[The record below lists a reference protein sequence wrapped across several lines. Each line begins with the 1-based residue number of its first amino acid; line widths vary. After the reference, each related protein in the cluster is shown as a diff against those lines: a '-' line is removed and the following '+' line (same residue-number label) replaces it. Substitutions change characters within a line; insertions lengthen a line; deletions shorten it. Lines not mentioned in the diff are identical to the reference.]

1 MCVHVDIYVYF
12 LSIFLS
18 LLRNI
23 ACYHISQSF
32 LRLRTEGAP
41 GRVPV
46 GGRTK
51 GEGEEEHEEEEEE
64 QEQEQEQEE
73 QEEAGHVLVF
83 SLSLSL
89 SFWCFHIIFLFVARC
104 LWGFPSRASC
114 LLSLILLERSGHHP
128 PIFSFFLH
136 LVFFSSFFCCV
147 CVCVCVCSSCGVW
160 RHRSPKDTLKINW
173 PRYCLV
179 WEIPL
184 RYSLPFHQW
193 DGRRDA
199 LPSFF
204 FFTGF
209 IKSRTAS
216 STVSSDFNVGS
227 SLYQISL
234 DLLRFAGCYNMTNR
248 RSPRDLV
255 VKCPIAFT

>member
-204 FFTGF
+204 FFLL
-209 IKSRTAS
+209 
-216 STVSSDFNVGS
+216 GS
-227 SLYQISL
+227 SRVEQRLQQCHQTSTS
-234 DLLRFAGCYNMTNR
+234 DQVFTRFHWIYCVL
-248 RSPRDLV
+248 LV
-255 VKCPIAFT
+255 VITWLIGDHHATWSLSAL